1 MNSLKS
7 ELISDT
13 DSFEHLARKLM
24 SKKIV
29 SQGKEYITS
38 LKAEFFVKPR
48 DLLSSFMIYKFPDD
62 SIGPPELES
71 NKNVIDSAKMFIECE
86 EADQKKNLVKFIHHF
101 KKWKESDKE
110 VLESQLF
117 NEYHQLT
124 VDILNTDDPDKKL
137 VYETV
142 QGEIE
147 KVAGQVG
154 GMAFVEKIK
163 SYAPVLLNLEELK
176 TQYNQAHYDMIC
188 EEYEK
193 GNVEKVK
200 EMFSF
205 IKNICKQLNSK
216 DTSVDEIMDVDFI
229 IQRLENKSYT
239 DDELLSLFDYMF
251 GFIQGIQASRHDEDL
266 EMAQKEMHNEKI
278 NVPKIL
284 FVMIDFVKR
293 IVADIEG
300 MKENK

>member
-29 SQGKEYITS
+29 TMGKDYIENM
-38 LKAEFFVKPR
+38 KADFFVKPR
-48 DLLSSFMIYKFPDD
+48 DLLSAFMIYKFPDD
-62 SIGPPELES
+62 SVGPPELES
-71 NKNVIDSAKMFIECE
+71 NRNVIDSAKLFIESDE
-86 EADQKKNLVKFIHHF
+86 ENQKKNLVKFIHHF

-110 VLESQLF
+110 ILESQLF

-124 VDILNTDDPDKKL
+124 VDILNTDDSDKKL

-147 KVAGQVG
+147 KVAAQIG

-163 SYAPVLLNLEELK
+163 SYAPVLLNIEELK

-193 GNVEKVK
+193 GNMEKVK

-216 DTSVDEIMDVDFI
+216 DSSVDEIMDVEFI
-229 IQRLENKSYT
+229 IQRLKNKAYS

-266 EMAQKEMHNEKI
+266 ETAQKEMHNESI

-293 IVADIEG
+293 IVSDLEG
-300 MKENK
+300 MKEN

>member
-1 MNSLKS
+1 M
-7 ELISDT
+7 
-13 DSFEHLARKLM
+13 
-24 SKKIV
+24 
-29 SQGKEYITS
+29 
-38 LKAEFFVKPR
+38 
-48 DLLSSFMIYKFPDD
+48 
-62 SIGPPELES
+62 
-71 NKNVIDSAKMFIECE
+71 
-86 EADQKKNLVKFIHHF
+86 
-101 KKWKESDKE
+101 
-110 VLESQLF
+110 
-117 NEYHQLT
+117 
-124 VDILNTDDPDKKL
+124 
-137 VYETV
+137 ETW
-142 QGEIE
+142 
-147 KVAGQVG
+147 
-154 GMAFVEKIK
+154 
-163 SYAPVLLNLEELK
+163 
-176 TQYNQAHYDMIC
+176 
-188 EEYEK
+188 
-193 GNVEKVK
+193 EKVK

-293 IVADIEG
+293 IVADLEG

>member
-1 MNSLKS
+1 M
-7 ELISDT
+7 
-13 DSFEHLARKLM
+13 
-24 SKKIV
+24 
-29 SQGKEYITS
+29 
-38 LKAEFFVKPR
+38 
-48 DLLSSFMIYKFPDD
+48 
-62 SIGPPELES
+62 
-71 NKNVIDSAKMFIECE
+71 
-86 EADQKKNLVKFIHHF
+86 
-101 KKWKESDKE
+101 
-110 VLESQLF
+110 
-117 NEYHQLT
+117 
-124 VDILNTDDPDKKL
+124 
-137 VYETV
+137 
-142 QGEIE
+142 
-147 KVAGQVG
+147 
-154 GMAFVEKIK
+154 
-163 SYAPVLLNLEELK
+163 LNLEDLK

-188 EEYEK
+188 EEYEN
-193 GNVEKVK
+193 GNLEKVK

-216 DTSVDEIMDVDFI
+216 DNSVDEIMDVDFI

-293 IVADIEG
+293 IVADLEG